1 MRRIEQPLADFPLP
15 TGYHA
20 PMPQAIPKGLTR
32 DHVLKALADLDAG
45 IDHPFGEPTKFQLV
59 HGEKRYAP
67 KAVIGI
73 AARHLTGQMLV
84 PADFSG
90 GEAPGQANYELRRL
104 GFKVE
109 TKPEDQTD
117 PPTVWTEQEVG
128 LLIADYF
135 DMLQWDLLGKKYS
148 KADHNRLLQ
157 EKLDARSKGSVEF
170 KHRNVSAVLLNLGLP
185 YIDGYKPAKNF
196 QRSLVDAVRSHLEAN
211 PTLVTML
218 DQATEATPDEL
229 PKLDNWQRMFEA
241 PPDDT
246 PLPDEPAEPW
256 RTRQG
261 RKIDFVRRDAANH
274 RLGRLGE
281 ELAVE
286 LERRRLLG
294 CGRDDLAKKVEWV
307 SDTTGDG
314 LGFDVLS
321 FDEVDESERL
331 IEVKTTTMGKFFPF
345 FVTANEVRCSEAMA
359 RQYHLYRLFRFT
371 HQPRLYVLHGA
382 LSHLCRL
389 DPVQYRATVAG
400 REAAADA

>member
-1 MRRIEQPLADFPLP
+1 
-15 TGYHA
+15 
-20 PMPQAIPKGLTR
+20 MPQSIPKGLTR

-45 IDHPFGEPTKFQLV
+45 IEHPFGEATKFHLV
-59 HGEKRYAP
+59 HDGKRYAP

-73 AARHLTGQMLV
+73 AFRHLTGEILHLSK
-84 PADFSG
+84 FSG

-109 TKPEDQTD
+109 TKPEDQAE

-128 LLIADYF
+128 LLITDYF
-135 DMLQWDLLGKKYS
+135 DMLQLDLLGQKYN
-148 KADHNRLLQ
+148 KAEHNQRLREGL
-157 EKLDARSKGSVEF
+157 AGRSKPSVEF
-170 KHRNVSAVLLNLGLP
+170 KHRNVSAVLLKLGLP
-185 YIDGYKPAKNF
+185 YIDGYKPAKNY
-196 QRSLVDAVRSHLEAN
+196 QRSLVDAVRAHLEAN

-218 DQATEATPDEL
+218 DQATEATPDSL

-281 ELAVE
+281 QFAVE

-294 CGRDDLAKKVEWV
+294 LGRDDLAKKVEWV

-331 IEVKTTTMGKFFPF
+331 IEVKTTTMGRYVPF

-359 RQYHLYRLFRFT
+359 QQYHLYRLFRFT

-382 LSHLCRL
+382 LTDLCRL

-400 REAAADA
+400 REVVADV